1 MGLGVTPKRVRV
13 PGRPAHRG
21 WSRATG
27 RGPLL
32 ERVELGME
40 GSGDLNEDQ
49 AFALDGS
56 RGTLASVTH
65 MAVFPVS
72 RARCPIRMVERT

>member
-1 MGLGVTPKRVRV
+1 MGLGVTPKRDRV

-32 ERVELGME
+32 ERVKLGME
-40 GSGDLNEDQ
+40 GSGDLKTKHLHWMDPE
-49 AFALDGS
+49 A
-56 RGTLASVTH
+56 
-65 MAVFPVS
+65 P
-72 RARCPIRMVERT
+72 